1 VVTAAVFPTLGV
13 VVVVLAVLSRQ
24 LQALDKSR
32 QLNVWRPAGAVLH
45 FSEVDDVVE
54 PFKEVELVFEVDCSV
69 VAVFARFCKAELVLV
84 LQDGFVIV
92 LAYQQQFEDSL
103 MVQTQSLFESV

>member
-1 VVTAAVFPTLGV
+1 MVTAAVFPTLEV

-32 QLNVWRPAGAVLH
+32 QLKLWRPTGAVLH
-45 FSEVDDVVE
+45 FSEVDEVVE

-69 VAVFARFCKAELVLV
+69 VAVFARFCKAVLVLV
-84 LQDGFVIV
+84 
-92 LAYQQQFEDSL
+92 
-103 MVQTQSLFESV
+103 